1 VSSAEKDL
9 ILGLTRD
16 IVSAYIAHNTVAK
29 ESLPDL
35 IATVHKSLCDAAR
48 VDVSAQPAE
57 KLVPAVPIENS
68 VTDDVIYCLEDGQ
81 PYKSLK
87 RHIRAKYNLS
97 PEDYREKWNL
107 PPDYPMVAKNYAK
120 ERSKLAKK
128 SGLGRKRNTQ
138 F

>member
-1 VSSAEKDL
+1 
-9 ILGLTRD
+9 
-16 IVSAYIAHNTVAK
+16 
-29 ESLPDL
+29 
-35 IATVHKSLCDAAR
+35 VHKSLCDAAR

>member
-1 VSSAEKDL
+1 MSETDKDF

-16 IVSAYIAHNTVAK
+16 IVSAYISHNTVPQ
-29 ESLPDL
+29 EGLPGL
-35 IATVHKSLCDAAR
+35 IEATHRALCEAAR
-48 VDVSAQPAE
+48 IDVTAKPAG
-57 KLVPAVPIENS
+57 KLVPAVPIAES

-97 PEDYREKWNL
+97 PQAYREKWSL

-128 SGLGRKRNTQ
+128 SGLGRKRNSQ